1 VPSPARA
8 SGLPDRSLP
17 LDDLRLPLVDE
28 CFLRQHLQ
36 TFLILLLPVVALF
49 GVVRSSGVVGVDEKY
64 VLVPKNDKP
73 AGEMRRWSLRS
84 ALPELLRLPE
94 YRDRAD
100 LPGCLREALPSD
112 ALLQGCPAAYP
123 GQVPAGAGRL

>member
-1 VPSPARA
+1 LA
-8 SGLPDRSLP
+8 
-17 LDDLRLPLVDE
+17 LVDE
-28 CFLRQHLQ
+28 CFLRQYLQ

-64 VLVPKNDKP
+64 VLVPTACGERSRTNDKP
-73 AGEMRRWSLRS
+73 AGEMRRWSLRP

-94 YRDRAD
+94 YRNRAD
-100 LPGCLREALPSD
+100 LPGCLREALPPGS
-112 ALLQGCPAAYP
+112 LLQGCPAACP